1 MSKKQLSQQV
11 SVHALMLMGYD
22 LVMLAI
28 VSVLLLVVSGLLAF
42 LIRKIPKIG
51 RYLV

>member
-28 VSVLLLVVSGLLAF
+28 VSVLLLVFYPSS
-42 LIRKIPKIG
+42 
-51 RYLV
+51 

>member
-1 MSKKQLSQQV
+1 MRKKQLSQQV

-28 VSVLLLVVSGLLAF
+28 VSAHTRRREDTRPF
-42 LIRKIPKIG
+42 
-51 RYLV
+51 